1 MVADLLLPSD
11 GDPPVM
17 VKKLLV
23 AVLVLF
29 LGFWM
34 FTDPHGLAH
43 ATKNSAGQ
51 TWDLSTQM
59 FGAVI
64 KFFHAL

>member
-1 MVADLLLPSD
+1 
-11 GDPPVM
+11 M
-17 VKKLLV
+17 VKKLLLV
-23 AVLVLF
+23 LLVLF

-51 TWDLSTQM
+51 TWDLSAQM
-59 FGAVI
+59 FT
-64 KFFHAL
+64 ALITFLRAL

>member
-1 MVADLLLPSD
+1 MVDDLLLSRMETPR
-11 GDPPVM
+11 M
-17 VKKLLV
+17 VKKLL
-23 AVLVLF
+23 AVLVVLF

-43 ATKNSAGQ
+43 ATKDSAGQ
-51 TWDLSTQM
+51 TWDMSTQM
-59 FGAVI
+59 FTALI

>member
-1 MVADLLLPSD
+1 MEIPL
-11 GDPPVM
+11 M

-23 AVLVLF
+23 AALVLF

-34 FTDPHGLAH
+34 FTDPHGLAY
-43 ATKNSAGQ
+43 ATKDSAGR

-59 FGAVI
+59 FGALI
-64 KFFHAL
+64 QFLRAL

>member
-1 MVADLLLPSD
+1 
-11 GDPPVM
+11 M
-17 VKKLLV
+17 VKKLVL
-23 AVLVLF
+23 AVVVLF

-43 ATKNSAGQ
+43 PTKDSAGQ

-59 FGAVI
+59 FSAVI
-64 KFFHAL
+64 KFLHAL

>member
-1 MVADLLLPSD
+1 MANDLAPFSD

-17 VKKLLV
+17 VKKLLLALV
-23 AVLVLF
+23 VLF
-29 LGFWM
+29 LGFWL

-43 ATKNSAGQ
+43 ATKTSAGQ
-51 TWDLSTQM
+51 TWDLSSQM
-59 FGAVI
+59 FTALI